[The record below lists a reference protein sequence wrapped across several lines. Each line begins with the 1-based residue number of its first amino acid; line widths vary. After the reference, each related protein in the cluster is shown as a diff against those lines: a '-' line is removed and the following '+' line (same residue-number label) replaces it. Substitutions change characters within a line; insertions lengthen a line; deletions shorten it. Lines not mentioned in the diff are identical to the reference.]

1 MKSKEEAK
9 QKEIEDKIKSSQEMI
24 QDLSNKMK
32 QMTINIQDT
41 KEALIQVWFNISSCI
56 YVYIERVGDLQSR
69 LL

>member
-56 YVYIERVGDLQSR
+56 CVYIERVGDLQSR